1 MIFIDANIFLAYFNE
16 DDVHHKKSMKIFEE
30 IESEV
35 YGSSFTSDY
44 VFNEVVGVS
53 TRKFGKAKALNLG
66 NFIIKNIPIVNISNV
81 MLFDSWKKFSSTN
94 LTLNLVDCT
103 NIIALSFV
111 SSNLIATLDKE
122 FEKVKEIEVVN

>member
-1 MIFIDANIFLAYFNE
+1 MIFIDANVFLAYFNE
-16 DDVHHKKSMKIFEE
+16 DDVHHNKSVKLFEE

-53 TRKFGKAKALNLG
+53 TRKFGKEKALNLG
-66 NFIIKNIPIVNISNV
+66 NFIIKNITIVNISNA
-81 MLFDSWKKFSSTN
+81 MLSDSWKKFSSTN

-103 NIIALSFV
+103 NIISLKFV
-111 SSNLIATLDKE
+111 SSNLIATLDNE
-122 FEKVKEIEVVN
+122 FKRVKELEVVN